1 MNFSMRFIFEA
12 LLRTL
17 RLVGLQACEQALS
30 NKRDGL
36 FLKSAEPKAPPAQ
49 TEQDNK
55 G

>member
-36 FLKSAEPKAPPAQ
+36 FLKNPDTKTPPANP
-49 TEQDNK
+49 EQDNK

>member
-17 RLVGLQACEQALS
+17 RLVGLQACEQALF
-30 NKRDGL
+30 NKRNGL
-36 FLKSAEPKAPPAQ
+36 FLKSPDTKTPPVSP
-49 TEQDNK
+49 EQDNK

>member
-36 FLKSAEPKAPPAQ
+36 FLKNPDIKTPPAAS
-49 TEQDNK
+49 EQDNK

>member
-36 FLKSAEPKAPPAQ
+36 FLKSSEPKAPPVQ

>member
-36 FLKSAEPKAPPAQ
+36 FLKSPDTKTPPANP
-49 TEQDNK
+49 EQDNK